1 MPLATLN
8 YNKKTFFK
16 FLFFEK
22 ISKNH
27 IINNKIYT
35 THLFQS
41 NPIFC
46 FPINKFKYNG
56 KISKIA
62 LNNLYYK
69 IYNNQIFEDNLLSSQ
84 NLLVEL
90 YTFNCKTKNY

>member
-8 YNKKTFFK
+8 PNKKIFFK

-22 ISKNH
+22 VSKNQ
-27 IINNKIYT
+27 KIAKKILT
-35 THLFQS
+35 THLFPS
-41 NPIFC
+41 NQIFC

-56 KISKIA
+56 KISKIS

-69 IYNNQIFEDNLLSSQ
+69 IYKNQILLEYIIIKSKLISGAIH
-84 NLLVEL
+84 
-90 YTFNCKTKNY
+90 F